1 MDYNSWIAVGV
12 FIGMFALLVFGVP
25 IFICM
30 LVAAFVGFLL
40 IGEPGF
46 MLQTFA
52 GGPYSIAS
60 DYTFAV
66 VPLFLLMSVLAA
78 NCGLAQAAFDAASK
92 WIGKLRG
99 GLLMAT
105 IGSSAVF
112 GATCGASIAAAAV
125 FSKIALPELLKYKY
139 DKKTSLGCISVAG
152 NLASLIPPSVGIIII
167 SILADASIGR
177 ALVAGIMPGIVLA
190 LLLMAAVA
198 VRGMLKPQDMPILEV
213 EAKQIKPRPKLITV
227 ICIIG
232 FVSFG
237 ILWAIELINLFYL
250 LPGFSIETALLWL
263 LNVIISVIWFVP
275 LFLIWRM
282 QRLGLY
288 LYAAP
293 FIAGII
299 TILNLIIIDF
309 SSVQMIFMVLLLV
322 VPTISMLGFIYIKK
336 MDPVPTY
343 LRSLIPVLFVVLLVI
358 GGMFFG
364 VFPPTVGGAI
374 GSVGVLIVAAIRRVG
389 WKVIWDSLVETV
401 VMNAQIFILII
412 SGYIFSRFIALSG
425 LPEELLGFIT
435 AANMS
440 KYVLM
445 LIIIIFYMFIGCV
458 LEFMSMAIITV
469 PLVYPLLTAA
479 GFDPL
484 ATIVILVLLSE
495 IALVTPPIGMS
506 CYIVAGIAKVPPED
520 VFKGI
525 LPYFSMSILL
535 LALLIF
541 FPQIATFLPN
551 LFYGQSPV

>member
-1 MDYNSWIAVGV
+1 MDHSSWIAIWT
-12 FIGMFALLVFGVP
+12 FLGMFALLVLGVP

-30 LVAAFVGFLL
+30 LAAAFVGSML
-40 IGEPGF
+40 IGGPVF
-46 MLQTFA
+46 TLQTFA
-52 GGPYSIAS
+52 SAPYSIS
-60 DYTFAV
+60 STYTFAV

-92 WIGKLRG
+92 WIGRIRG

-105 IGSSAVF
+105 IGSAAVF
-112 GATCGASIAAAAV
+112 GATCGASIASAAV

-139 DKKTSLGCISVAG
+139 EKKTSMGCISVAG

-177 ALVAGIMPGIVLA
+177 ALVAGIIPGIVLA
-190 LLLMAAVA
+190 VLLMSMVGF
-198 VRGMLKPQDMPILEV
+198 RSIIKPQDIPHLDIQATWGEKFASL
-213 EAKQIKPRPKLITV
+213 K
-227 ICIIG
+227 
-232 FVSFG
+232 
-237 ILWAIELINLFYL
+237 
-250 LPGFSIETALLWL
+250 
-263 LNVIISVIWFVP
+263 
-275 LFLIWRM
+275 
-282 QRLGLY
+282 
-288 LYAAP
+288 
-293 FIAGII
+293 
-299 TILNLIIIDF
+299 
-309 SSVQMIFMVLLLV
+309 
-322 VPTISMLGFIYIKK
+322 MLG
-336 MDPVPTY
+336 
-343 LRSLIPVLFVVLLVI
+343 PVLFVVAIVI

-374 GSVGVLIVAAIRRVG
+374 GSVGVLIVAAINRVG
-389 WKVIWDSLVETV
+389 WKVIRESLVETV
-401 VMNAQIFILII
+401 IMNAQIFILII

-425 LPEELLGFIT
+425 LPEDLLGLIT

-440 KYVLM
+440 KYLLM

-506 CYIVAGIAKVPPED
+506 CYIVAGIAKVPPEE

-541 FPQIATFLPN
+541 FPQISTWLPN